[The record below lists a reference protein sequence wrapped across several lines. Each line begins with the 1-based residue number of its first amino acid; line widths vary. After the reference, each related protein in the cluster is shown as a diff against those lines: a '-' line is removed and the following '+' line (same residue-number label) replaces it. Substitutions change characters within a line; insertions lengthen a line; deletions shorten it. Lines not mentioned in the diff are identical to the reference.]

1 MYQMSQLLLQLLL
14 VYFADYHTML
24 RCYFV
29 VIVVVVVAAAAATT
43 TAAAAAAAA
52 MAMWVVNIVLYIL
65 AHAYFTKTFQ
75 KENTIS
81 VTRTIDCICQLIGW
95 IGKNHNLFLIALD

>member
-1 MYQMSQLLLQLLL
+1 MYQMSQFLLQLLL

-29 VIVVVVVAAAAATT
+29 VIV
-43 TAAAAAAAA
+43 AAAAAAA
-52 MAMWVVNIVLYIL
+52 MWVVNIVSYIL

-95 IGKNHNLFLIALD
+95 IGKITICF